1 MAKQDKTKINN
12 AKPTESFKTRTLSFK
27 SQDGTDCTSEVVS
40 GNTATLD
47 VIRYNEFEVGNGTQ
61 SSFSG
66 TDSYG
71 NEIKNATFHEREPLY
86 MRYNYINDID
96 DYIDGDTSNQLSNVL
111 TSEYFYDQDSE
122 GEGKSRSRIPR
133 WEKQIRPFITYDE
146 EYFQHVYNWP
156 TSHTL
161 KPRTVGGFVEEQ
173 AICGCGTPNGGSTS
187 TTYTAYAASNT
198 FNTSF
203 TLDKTQSEIYWVDT
217 DSNGDWVYR
226 KLNFDATTGKI
237 TNDAGVTNNVE
248 ATIQFDFDW
257 DDDQSFAG
265 VGVNTL
271 TWNGSGVTFKQSGE
285 TGSSSQ
291 TVTLPVGDYMM
302 NVVDNQGGFDVV
314 NSGSRINFYDGDG
327 SDVNSKVVINVT
339 SGNASFDSK
348 GNLSVTGT
356 PPAGVSNNADFL
368 ESKIGSPTIY
378 QGGTDDNSIFFN
390 YQPENITTSS
400 TDKNS
405 DIQHVFDD
413 PANVT
418 NSLTSSNSNVT
429 ITPQSVADLGGK
441 DNSLSRKHYLV
452 TITGVNLASQND
464 VNITVTGNKTASGI
478 QKDISVARIKLV
490 NSTTFL
496 LWFVSGDG
504 TNTFVR
510 DWNVKFGYTNPS
522 STSNTGSTT
531 KLLSI
536 GDTINGHQITN
547 IVNYVVDVAL
557 KRTVSSKS
565 KQGIN
570 ETRVTESKFISTT
583 GGTNADFNRTKGWLH
598 LNATN
603 DLVSG
608 MEVFGDG
615 VSDGTYITGVDNAN
629 RFIYINKPVNDSKI
643 KIIKFADAA
652 VNRVSVHT
660 LCYATLDGNGS
671 NFSPDTE
678 YTSNDISIIVRA
690 GKGIINRSAIVG
702 VYNSKDRKEIKYTP
716 IFYSSNNKCI
726 PEVDSDE
733 YGEFVLGTI
742 AWNDNTKDT
751 NEYLMFSPK
760 NEIAYKISAIYLSFT
775 LAPISR
781 DKFYYFL
788 ELYNEDKNI
797 ITLYERINSYVLS
810 NIGSKK
816 AASTYDDVC
825 RDSINLDY
833 FKSYDPVQELNILD
847 LSSSSIIDA
856 INDECIL
863 KFQNAKNAELPQGYD
878 TIDSVKD
885 RFAEVVEKSLSNS
898 SFLSD
903 EYYNKLIN
911 DKDSVVNRVKEATK
925 KTNNVVPV
933 ATRVDNLPP
942 SVEGSDNS
950 GIENIAYSYRDLPP
964 AMDRV
969 KYYVEDLIISDDRY
983 MSPNLDLDPGTTVNQ
998 PKLVFRSKPCW
1009 TNSESSTIALDV
1021 TVPGVAAATINI
1033 NINKDSDNYV
1043 TNITTS
1049 LGSLTSLKVNNLI
1062 IGTNATAGTPTDTSD
1077 PGYIAPGSAG
1087 YVASSPGTPG
1097 SGCNYTVQWKAPSP
1111 KDASDNI
1118 YVGERSESMGSGAYY
1133 ESTNSSLPPNL
1144 RDLHYKD
1151 RSSENDISDPTTSA
1165 YPKVLWEPNVS
1176 YQMDYYKLFWFRL
1189 NELTEL
1195 IGETLQNLGNPYM
1208 DSPINTTITEDVT
1221 SVSTSI
1227 KVVSTVGFLSSGYLI
1242 IPKYTKKIQTD
1253 EGGNNSPFFTYSG
1266 EEIIYYGSKTDN
1278 SFDNI
1283 VRGSIGSTPVFLK
1296 TITAPEMKKGTKY
1309 KIVILGNT
1317 DWSLYG
1323 AGVTPSIGDVFIANG
1338 KGKGTGVVE
1347 VFGTN
1352 SESNPDDTI
1361 LEGSQLTPKISIIT
1375 SYEKGFSVSQHWV
1388 YSLKEN

>member
-12 AKPTESFKTRTLSFK
+12 AKPTESFKTRTLSFT
-27 SQDGTDCTSEVVS
+27 SQDGTDCESETTPGTTTTMSIV
-40 GNTATLD
+40 
-47 VIRYNEFEVGNGTQ
+47 RYNQFEVGNGTQ

-71 NEIKNATFHEREPLY
+71 NDIKNATFHEREPLY
-86 MRYNYINDID
+86 MRYNYVNDID
-96 DYIDGDTSNQLSNVL
+96 DYVDGDTSTQLSNIL
-111 TSEYFYDQDSE
+111 SSEYFYDQDTE
-122 GEGKSRSRIPR
+122 GESKSKSRIPR
-133 WEKQIRPFITYDE
+133 YEKEIRPFITYDE

-161 KPRTVGGFVEEQ
+161 KPRTVGGFIEETKT
-173 AICGCGTPNGGSTS
+173 CGCAAPNGGSTS
-187 TTYTAYAASNT
+187 TTYTPFAASNT

-217 DSNGDWVYR
+217 DSDGDWVYR
-226 KLNFDATTGKI
+226 KLNIDATTGKI
-237 TNDAGVTNNVE
+237 VGDAGVPNNVE
-248 ATIQFDFDW
+248 STIKFDFEW
-257 DDDQSFAG
+257 DDNPNTAG
-265 VGVNTL
+265 VAVNTL
-271 TWNGSGVTFKQSGE
+271 TWNGSGVTFQQTGE
-285 TGSSSQ
+285 KGSSSQ
-291 TVTLPVGDYMM
+291 TVTLPVGDYAMD
-302 NVVDNQGGFDVV
+302 VIDNQGGFDVV
-314 NSGSRINFYDGDG
+314 SSGTRINFYDGAG
-327 SDVNSKVVINVT
+327 SDINAKVVINVT

-348 GNLSVTGT
+348 GNLSITGT
-356 PPAGVSNNADFL
+356 PPANVSNDANFL
-368 ESKIGSPTIY
+368 ESKIGSPIIY

-390 YQPENITTSS
+390 YQPENVTTSS
-400 TDKNS
+400 TNKNS

-418 NSLTSSNSNVT
+418 NSLTSSNSSVT
-429 ITPQSVADLGGK
+429 VTPQSVADLGGK

-464 VNITVTGNKTASGI
+464 LNITVTGGKTASGI
-478 QKDISVARIKLV
+478 RKDISVSKIKLV
-490 NSTTFL
+490 NPTTFL
-496 LWFVSGDG
+496 VWFVSSDG
-504 TNTFVR
+504 TNTFIR
-510 DWNVKFGYTNPS
+510 DWNIKFGYTNPS

-547 IVNYVVDVAL
+547 IINYVVDVAL
-557 KRTVSSKS
+557 KRSVSSKS
-565 KQGIN
+565 KQGIE

-615 VSDGTYITGVDNAN
+615 ISDGTYITGVDNTN
-629 RFIYINKPVNDSKI
+629 RIIYINKPVSDSKV

-660 LCYATLDGNGS
+660 LCYATLNGSGS
-671 NFSPDTE
+671 NFSVDTE

-690 GKGIINRSAIVG
+690 GKGIVNRSAIVG

-716 IFYSSNNKCI
+716 IFYTSNNKCT
-726 PEVDSDE
+726 PEVDSDAN
-733 YGEFVLGTI
+733 GEFILGTI
-742 AWNDNTKDT
+742 AWNNDTKDT

-760 NEIAYKISAIYLSFT
+760 NETAYKISAIYLALT

-788 ELYNEDKNI
+788 ELYNQDKNI
-797 ITLYERINSYVLS
+797 ITLYQKINSYVIS

-825 RDSINLDY
+825 RDSIQLDY
-833 FKSYDPVQELNILD
+833 FKSYDPFQELDILD
-847 LSSSSIIDA
+847 EASVSIVDA

-863 KFQNAKNAELPQGYD
+863 KFQSAKNAEKPQGYN

-885 RFAEVVEKSLSNS
+885 RFTEVVEKSLSNS
-898 SFLSD
+898 SFLSE

-933 ATRVDNLPP
+933 ITNIDNLPP
-942 SVEGSDNS
+942 SVEGSDDS
-950 GIENIAYSYRDLPP
+950 GIENIAYSYRDIPP

-1009 TNSESSTIALDV
+1009 TNSESSPIPFDV

-1033 NINKDSDNYV
+1033 NINKNSDNYV
-1043 TNITTS
+1043 TDITTS
-1049 LGSLTSLKVNNLI
+1049 LGSLSSLKTNNLV
-1062 IGTNATAGTPTDTSD
+1062 IGT
-1077 PGYIAPGSAG
+1077 
-1087 YVASSPGTPG
+1087 ASSPGSGGDPGDFGYVAPTPGTSG
-1097 SGCNYTVQWKAPSP
+1097 SGCNYSVAWKSPSP
-1111 KDASDNI
+1111 KSTADNI

-1133 ESTNSSLPPNL
+1133 ESTNSSLPPIL
-1144 RDLHYKD
+1144 RDLDYKD
-1151 RSSENDISDPTTSA
+1151 RNSDDDISNPTVSS

-1189 NELTEL
+1189 NELTDL

-1227 KVVSTVGFLSSGYLI
+1227 KVSSTVGFLSSGYLI

-1283 VRGSIGSTPVFLK
+1283 VRGAVGSSPVFLK
-1296 TITAPEMKKGTKY
+1296 TITAPEMRKGTKY

-1317 DWSLYG
+1317 DWTLYG
-1323 AGVTPSIGDVFIANG
+1323 SGDTPSIGDVFIATG
-1338 KGKGTGVVE
+1338 KGSGTGVIE

-1361 LEGSQLTPKISIIT
+1361 LTGSQSTPKISVIS
-1375 SYEKGFSVSQHWV
+1375 SYEKGFSVSQHWI

>member
-1 MAKQDKTKINN
+1 MAKKDKTKLNN
-12 AKPTESFKTRTLSFK
+12 AKPTESFKTRTLSFT
-27 SQDGTDCTSEVVS
+27 SQDGSDCASTAVL
-40 GNTATLD
+40 GTTATMPI
-47 VIRYNEFEVGNGTQ
+47 VRYNQFEVGNGTQ

-96 DYIDGDTSNQLSNVL
+96 DYVDGDTSNQLSNIL
-111 TSEYFYDQDSE
+111 SSEFFYDQDTE
-122 GEGKSRSRIPR
+122 GEGKSKSRVPR
-133 WEKQIRPFITYDE
+133 YENEIRPFITYDE

-161 KPRTVGGFVEEQ
+161 KPRTVGGFIEEA

-187 TTYTAYAASNT
+187 TTYTPYAASNT

-217 DSNGDWVYR
+217 DSDGDWVYR
-226 KLNFDATTGKI
+226 KLNFNATTGKL
-237 TNDAGVTNNVE
+237 TGDEGVPNNVE

-257 DDDQSFAG
+257 DDKQSVAG
-265 VGVNTL
+265 VAVNTL
-271 TWNGSGVTFKQSGE
+271 TWNGSGVTFQQSGE
-285 TGSSSQ
+285 KGSSSQ
-291 TVTLPVGDYMM
+291 TVTLSGGDYAMD
-302 NVVDNQGGFDVV
+302 VIDNQGGFDVV
-314 NSGSRINFYDGDG
+314 NSGTRINFYDGHG
-327 SDVNSKVVINVT
+327 SDINAKVVINVT
-339 SGNASFDSK
+339 SGNASFDSR
-348 GNLSVTGT
+348 GNLSITGT
-356 PPAGVSNNADFL
+356 PPSNVSNDADYL
-368 ESKIGSPTIY
+368 TSKIGDPIIY

-390 YQPENITTSS
+390 YEAENVTTSS

-405 DIQHVFDD
+405 DIQHIFDD

-418 NSLTSSNSNVT
+418 NSLTSSNSSVVV
-429 ITPQSVADLGGK
+429 TPQSVADLGGK

-452 TITGVNLASQND
+452 TITGVNLSSQND
-464 VNITVTGNKTASGI
+464 LNITVTGGKTASGI
-478 QKDISVARIKLV
+478 RKDISVSRIKLV

-496 LWFVSGDG
+496 VWFVSSDG
-504 TNTFVR
+504 TNTFIR
-510 DWNVKFGYTNPS
+510 DWNIKYGYTNPS

-547 IVNYVVDVAL
+547 IINYVVDVAL
-557 KRTVSSKS
+557 KRSVSSKS

-583 GGTNADFNRTKGWLH
+583 GGTNGDFSRTNGWLH

-615 VSDGTYITGVDNAN
+615 ISDGTYITGVDNIN
-629 RFIYINKPVNDSKI
+629 RIIYINKPIGDSKV
-643 KIIKFADAA
+643 KIIKFADAS

-671 NFSPDTE
+671 NFSVDTQ
-678 YTSNDISIIVRA
+678 YTSNNISIIVRA

-716 IFYSSNNKCI
+716 IFYTSNDKCT

-733 YGEFVLGTI
+733 YGEFILGTI
-742 AWNDNTKDT
+742 SWNDGTKDT
-751 NEYLMFSPK
+751 NEYLMTSPK
-760 NEIAYKISAIYLSFT
+760 NETAYKISAIYLAFT

-788 ELYNEDKNI
+788 ELYNQDKNI
-797 ITLYERINSYVLS
+797 ITLYEKINSYVIS

-816 AASTYDDVC
+816 SASTYDDVC
-825 RDSINLDY
+825 RDSIQLDY
-833 FKSYDPVQELNILD
+833 FKSYDPFREIDILD
-847 LSSSSIIDA
+847 ESSTVLIDS

-863 KFQNAKNAELPQGYD
+863 KFQSAQISQNSEPHS

-885 RFAEVVEKSLSNS
+885 RFTEVIEKSISSS
-898 SFLSD
+898 SFLSE

-925 KTNNVVPV
+925 KTNEVVPV
-933 ATRVDNLPP
+933 ETRVVNLPP

-950 GIENIAYSYRDLPP
+950 GIDNIAYSYRDIPP

-983 MSPNLDLDPGTTVNQ
+983 MSPNLDLDPGTTINQ
-998 PKLVFRSKPCW
+998 PKLIFRSKPCW
-1009 TNSESSTIALDV
+1009 TNSESSPVILDV
-1021 TVPGVAAATINI
+1021 TVPGVATASINI
-1033 NINKDSDNYV
+1033 NINKNSDNYV
-1043 TNITTS
+1043 TDITTS
-1049 LGSLTSLKVNNLI
+1049 LGTLTSLKTNNLVL
-1062 IGTNATAGTPTDTSD
+1062 GTSSS
-1077 PGYIAPGSAG
+1077 PGSGGEPGAPG
-1087 YVASSPGTPG
+1087 YVAPSPGTSG
-1097 SGCNYTVQWKAPSP
+1097 SGCNYTVTWKAPSP
-1111 KDASDNI
+1111 KSDADNI

-1133 ESTNSSLPPNL
+1133 EATNSSLPPIL
-1144 RDLHYKD
+1144 RDLNYKD
-1151 RSSENDISDPTTSA
+1151 RSSDDDISNPTVSS
-1165 YPKVLWEPNVS
+1165 YPKVLWAPNVS

-1189 NELTEL
+1189 NELTDL

-1221 SVSTSI
+1221 SVSSSI
-1227 KVVSTVGFLSSGYLI
+1227 KVASTVGFLSSGYLI

-1266 EEIIYYGSKTDN
+1266 EEIIYYGSKTEN

-1283 VRGSIGSTPVFLK
+1283 IRGAVGSSPVFLK
-1296 TITAPEMKKGTKY
+1296 TITAGEMKKGTKY

-1317 DWSLYG
+1317 DWTSYG
-1323 AGVTPSIGDVFIANG
+1323 SGDTPSIGDVFIATG
-1338 KGKGTGVVE
+1338 KGKGTGVIE

-1352 SESNPDDTI
+1352 SEINPDNTI
-1361 LEGSQLTPKISIIT
+1361 LPGSQTTPKISVIS
-1375 SYEKGFSVSQHWV
+1375 SYEKGFSVSQHWI

>member
-1 MAKQDKTKINN
+1 MAKQDKTKLNN
-12 AKPTESFKTRTLSFK
+12 AKPTESFKTRTLSFT
-27 SQDGTDCTSEVVS
+27 SQDGSSCEGDVVS
-40 GNTATLD
+40 GTTATTSI
-47 VIRYNEFEVGNGTQ
+47 IRYNQFEVGNGTQ

-96 DYIDGDTSNQLSNVL
+96 DYVDGDTSNQLSNIL
-111 TSEYFYDQDSE
+111 SSEYFYDQDTE
-122 GEGKSRSRIPR
+122 GESKSKSRIPR
-133 WEKQIRPFITYDE
+133 YEKEIRPFITYDE

-161 KPRTVGGFVEEQ
+161 KPRAVSGFIEEEEE
-173 AICGCGTPNGGSTS
+173 CGCPAPNGSSTS
-187 TTYTAYAASNT
+187 IKYNPYAASST

-217 DSNGDWVYR
+217 DSDGDWVYR

-237 TNDAGVTNNVE
+237 AGDAGVPNNVE
-248 ATIQFDFDW
+248 STIQFDFDW
-257 DDDQSFAG
+257 DDDPNTAG
-265 VGVNTL
+265 VAVNTL
-271 TWNGSGVTFKQSGE
+271 TWNGSGVTFKQTGE
-285 TGSSSQ
+285 KGSSSQ

-314 NSGSRINFYDGDG
+314 SSGTRINFYDGGG
-327 SDVNSKVVINVT
+327 SDTNAKVVINVT
-339 SGNASFDSK
+339 SGNASFDSR
-348 GNLSVTGT
+348 GNLSITGT
-356 PPAGVSNNADFL
+356 PPSNVSNNADFL
-368 ESKIGSPTIY
+368 ESKIGSPIIY

-390 YQPENITTSS
+390 YQAENVTTSS

-418 NSLTSSNSNVT
+418 NSLTSSNSSVT
-429 ITPQSVADLGGK
+429 VTPRSVADLGGK
-441 DNSLSRKHYLV
+441 DNSLSRKHYSV

-464 VNITVTGNKTASGI
+464 LNITVTGGKTASGI
-478 QKDISVARIKLV
+478 RKDISVSKIKLV
-490 NSTTFL
+490 NPTTFL
-496 LWFVSGDG
+496 VWFVSSDG
-504 TNTFVR
+504 TNTFIR
-510 DWNVKFGYTNPS
+510 DWNIKFGYTNPS

-547 IVNYVVDVAL
+547 IINYVVDVAL
-557 KRTVSSKS
+557 KRLVSNKS
-565 KQGIN
+565 KQEIN
-570 ETRVTESKFISTT
+570 ETGVTESKFISAT
-583 GGTNADFNRTKGWLH
+583 GGTTGDFNRTNGWLH

-608 MEVFGDG
+608 MEVYGDG
-615 VSDGTYITGVDNAN
+615 INDGTYITGVDNTN
-629 RFIYINKPVNDSKI
+629 KIIYINKPVSDSKV
-643 KIIKFADAA
+643 KIIKFADAS

-660 LCYATLDGNGS
+660 LCYATLNGSGS
-671 NFSPDTE
+671 NFSADTE
-678 YTSNDISIIVRA
+678 YTSNDISITVRA

-702 VYNSKDRKEIKYTP
+702 VYNSKDRKEVKYTP
-716 IFYSSNNKCI
+716 IFYTSNNKCT

-733 YGEFVLGTI
+733 YGEFILGTI
-742 AWNDNTKDT
+742 AWNDDTKDT

-760 NEIAYKISAIYLSFT
+760 NETAYKISAIYLAFT

-788 ELYNEDKNI
+788 ELYNQDKNI
-797 ITLYERINSYVLS
+797 ITLYQKINSYVLS

-825 RDSINLDY
+825 RDSIQLDY
-833 FKSYDPVQELNILD
+833 FKSYDPFLELNVLD
-847 LSSSSIIDA
+847 ESSSSIIDA

-863 KFQNAKNAELPQGYD
+863 KFQKAQIAEKPQGYT

-885 RFAEVVEKSLSNS
+885 RFTEIIEKSLSNS
-898 SFLSD
+898 SILSE

-911 DKDSVVNRVKEATK
+911 DKDSVVNRVKRAI
-925 KTNNVVPV
+925 KTTNDVVPV
-933 ATRVDNLPP
+933 VTKVVNLPP
-942 SVEGSDNS
+942 SVEGSDDS
-950 GIENIAYSYRDLPP
+950 GIDNISYSYRDIPP

-1009 TNSESSTIALDV
+1009 TNSESSPVALDV
-1021 TVPGVAAATINI
+1021 TVPGVASATINI
-1033 NINKDSDNYV
+1033 SINKNSDNYV
-1043 TNITTS
+1043 TNITTT
-1049 LGSLTSLKVNNLI
+1049 LGSLSSLKTSNLV
-1062 IGTNATAGTPTDTSD
+1062 IGTDSSEGSGGDPNAD
-1077 PGYIAPGSAG
+1077 G
-1087 YVASSPGTPG
+1087 YVAPSPGTSG
-1097 SGCNYTVQWKAPSP
+1097 SGCNYTVSWVAPSP
-1111 KDASDNI
+1111 KSAADNI

-1133 ESTNSSLPPNL
+1133 EATNSSLPPIL
-1144 RDLHYKD
+1144 RDLNYKD
-1151 RSSENDISDPTTSA
+1151 RNSDDDISNPTVSS
-1165 YPKVLWEPNVS
+1165 YPKVLWGPNVS

-1189 NELTEL
+1189 NELTDL

-1208 DSPINTTITEDVT
+1208 DSPINTTIIEDVT
-1221 SVSTSI
+1221 SVSSSI
-1227 KVVSTVGFLSSGYLI
+1227 KVTSTVGFLSSGYII

-1266 EEIIYYGSKTDN
+1266 EEIIYYGSKTEN

-1283 VRGSIGSTPVFLK
+1283 IRGAVGSSPVFLK
-1296 TITAPEMKKGTKY
+1296 TITAPEMRKGTKY

-1317 DWSLYG
+1317 DWTSYG
-1323 AGVTPSIGDVFIANG
+1323 SGDTPSIGDVFIATG
-1338 KGKGTGVVE
+1338 KGKGTGVIE

-1352 SESNPDDTI
+1352 SENNPDDII
-1361 LEGSQLTPKISIIT
+1361 LTGSQTTPKISVIS
-1375 SYEKGFSVSQHWV
+1375 SYEKGFSVSQHWI